1 MIDKKGELS
10 MKYQNGEDF
19 LNHLNKNM
27 HTEDIVMHTA
37 NKSDTPEEKIRK
49 YMERL
54 EKSHNKAKESK
65 HKMNMLKQL
74 YYNKYVI
81 KTFPESYINLQK
93 KIAHEQGY
101 GDINITEE
109 MKQEMLSQIQE
120 EQKKSLSNWIEYF
133 CSDDAM
139 YPMWFK
145 NYAFEGMV
153 KLGIFDKEKKEFLKR
168 TKNTT
173 APYID
178 LNREVLA
185 QVYDVL
191 IHQIGENKLT
201 SSEEK
206 ILENGESFKKLYTY
220 FFNQVIE
227 QEKSQETEGIWVKYE
242 QGSDYH
248 PLWESLQG
256 KNTGW
261 CTAGETVAKQQL
273 ENGDFYIYYTKD
285 KNNEYKNPRIAI
297 RMDGKSRIGEIRGIA
312 KEQNIESNME
322 RILDEK
328 LRKFPNKEQ
337 YQKKVSDM
345 KYLTILEKKQEQ
357 NLEFSIE
364 DLIFLYEIKN
374 KIEGFGWKTDPRIRE
389 ILQKRNP
396 KKDLADIFKVSEKEI
411 ATSLSEFKENA
422 NISVFLGDL
431 TWTED
436 KVPSYFSKLKII
448 YGNAYFYSLI
458 SAKGLES
465 LQSIKGDAHFSS
477 LTRAKGLESLQ
488 NIGGNAYF
496 SNLTS
501 TIGLNSLQNIGRIAF
516 FEYITSTIGLN
527 LLQNIGA
534 YAKFDSLTSAEG
546 LNSLQNIGYDA
557 VFYKLTSAKGLESL
571 QNIGGNACFDNLI
584 SAEGLNSLQ
593 NIGENAYFEQLKST
607 KGLESLQNIGG
618 VACFDNLISTKGLE
632 SLKNIGGTAC
642 FDNLKSTEGLESLHS
657 VGYTT
662 NQLVQ
667 EIIEQNNQTNIKTTI
682 SKSKKTS

>member
-1 MIDKKGELS
+1 
-10 MKYQNGEDF
+10 MKYQTGEDF

-27 HTEDIVMHTA
+27 HNKDIVMHTA
-37 NKSDTPEEKIRK
+37 SKSDTPEEKIRK
-49 YMERL
+49 YIERL
-54 EKSHNKAKESK
+54 EKSHNQAKENE

-81 KTFPESYINLQK
+81 KTLSKSYINLQK

-109 MKQEMLSQIQE
+109 MRKEMLSQIQE
-120 EQKKSLSNWIEYF
+120 EQKSSLNSWIEYF

-145 NYAFEGMV
+145 NYVFEGML
-153 KLGIFDKEKKEFLKR
+153 KLGTFDQEKKEFLKR

-173 APYID
+173 SPYIE
-178 LNREVLA
+178 LNREVLS

-191 IHQIGENKLT
+191 IHQIGQNELS

-206 ILENGESFKKLYTY
+206 ALENGESFKKLYTY
-220 FFNQVIE
+220 FLKKVIE

-248 PLWESLQG
+248 PLLVSLQG

-297 RMDGKSRIGEIRGIA
+297 RMNGKSTIGEIRGIA
-312 KEQNIESNME
+312 KDQNLESSME
-322 RILDEK
+322 KILDKK
-328 LRKFPNKEQ
+328 LEEFPDKEN

-345 KYLTILEKKQEQ
+345 KHLTILEKKQEQ
-357 NLEFSIE
+357 GLEFSID
-364 DLIFLYEIKN
+364 DLTFLYEIKN

-396 KKDLADIFKVSEKEI
+396 KKDIADIFKVSEKEI

>member
-1 MIDKKGELS
+1 

-27 HTEDIVMHTA
+27 YTEDMVMHRA

-54 EKSHNKAKESK
+54 ERTYQKAKANE
-65 HKMNMLKQL
+65 HKLNILKQL

-81 KTFPESYINLQK
+81 KILPESYINLQK
-93 KIAHEQGY
+93 RIAREEGY
-101 GDINITEE
+101 GDIEITEE
-109 MKQEMLSQIQE
+109 LKKEMLSQIQQ
-120 EQKKSLSNWIEYF
+120 EQKNSLRNWIEYF

-153 KLGIFDKEKKEFLKR
+153 KLGTFDKEKQEFLKR

-173 APYID
+173 ASYID
-178 LNREVLA
+178 LNREILA
-185 QVYDVL
+185 QVYDAL
-191 IHQIGENKLT
+191 IHQIGAIEL
-201 SSEEK
+201 SSKEEK
-206 ILENGESFKKLYTY
+206 ALENGESFKKLYTY
-220 FFNQVIE
+220 FLKQVIE
-227 QEKSQETEGIWVKYE
+227 QEKFQETEGIWVKYE

-248 PLWESLQG
+248 TLWESLQR

-261 CTAGETVAKQQL
+261 CIAGETVAKEQL

-328 LRKFPNKEQ
+328 LREFPDKEQ

-345 KYLTILEKKQEQ
+345 KYLTILEKKQQQ

-364 DLIFLYEIKN
+364 DLTFLYEIKN
-374 KIEGFGWKTDPRIRE
+374 KIEGFGWETDPRIRE

-396 KKDLADIFKVSEKEI
+396 KKDLANIFKVSEKEI
-411 ATSLSEFKENA
+411 ATFLSEFKENA
-422 NISVFLGDL
+422 NISVFYGNLL
-431 TWTED
+431 WHKE

-448 YGNAYFYSLI
+448 YGNAYFDSLI

-465 LQSIKGDAHFSS
+465 LQNIKGDAHFSS
-477 LTRAKGLESLQ
+477 LTNAKGLKSLQTINGDAHFEHLISAAGLDSLQNIGKNAHFNKLTNARGLESLQNIGGSVWFDRLTRAKGLESLQ
-488 NIGGNAYF
+488 NIGEV
-496 SNLTS
+496 
-501 TIGLNSLQNIGRIAF
+501 AF
-516 FEYITSTIGLN
+516 FHSLIS
-527 LLQNIGA
+527 
-534 YAKFDSLTSAEG
+534 AKG
-546 LNSLQNIGYDA
+546 LNSLQNIGY
-557 VFYKLTSAKGLESL
+557 
-571 QNIGGNACFDNLI
+571 I
-584 SAEGLNSLQ
+584 
-593 NIGENAYFEQLKST
+593 AYFS
-607 KGLESLQNIGG
+607 SL
-618 VACFDNLISTKGLE
+618 TR
-632 SLKNIGGTAC
+632 
-642 FDNLKSTEGLESLHS
+642 TEGFESLHS

-667 EIIEQNNQTNIKTTI
+667 EIIEQNNQTNTKTTI
-682 SKSKKTS
+682 SKSKKNILKNFLSSRKI